1 MKLFKKLFKWAFILF
16 GAVVALIIVI
26 AIFSDDSEEVS
37 TGTSTTTEQKNEV
50 STASKNDAKAENANE
65 KKFSAGISKTVGG
78 LIINIADVKITE
90 DKIVV
95 GMNFE
100 NTTQSKLTFYPDQG
114 SAIVGSMQLG
124 ANMFMGS
131 GEISGDINS
140 KVKMDGTIEYLAPEG
155 KTIDVKNIK
164 EIKLDMGDVYNDSS
178 YDTANA
184 TIVIPVK

>member
-1 MKLFKKLFKWAFILF
+1 MKSIKKLFKWAFILF
-16 GAVVALIIVI
+16 GALIVLIIAI
-26 AIFSDDSEEVS
+26 AIFSGNDEEVS
-37 TGTSTTTEQKNEV
+37 TGTKNEV
-50 STASKNDAKAENANE
+50 STTTNKEAKPENANE
-65 KKFSAGISKTVGG
+65 KKFTAGITKTVGG
-78 LIINIADVKITE
+78 LVINIADIKITE

-114 SAIVGSMQLG
+114 NAIVGSMQLS

-155 KTIDVKNIK
+155 KTLDVKSIK
-164 EIKLDMGDVYNDSS
+164 ELKLDMGDVYNDSS
-178 YDTANA
+178 YDATNA